1 METPEVYYDVGRKDY
16 WIQNTRKAWITVNET
31 GLKRQMRDCGYSAK
45 VHDGERVSDLDQFLN
60 VVQREFDVAYAGP
73 LAGYQKGPVEMCGQR
88 ILVTSS
94 PKLITPLSGTCPVF
108 TRLLQNMFPDIQ
120 LIYLISWL
128 KVAYESLRAGH
139 RRPGQVLVLAGER
152 NSGKSL
158 LQNLITNI
166 LGGRVAKPYRYMSG
180 RTAFNAELFGAE
192 HLMIED
198 EAASTNISARR
209 DFGARIK
216 DFTVNTVQSCHAKNR
231 QAISLEPFWRVS
243 VSLNDEPE
251 NLLILP
257 PFDESLIDKV
267 ILLKVS
273 KAPLPMPTHTQK
285 EREEFLQTLC
295 AELPAFLGLL
305 TRWEIPEH
313 QKCERF
319 GVRHF
324 HHPELLEA
332 LNDLAPETKLMALIE
347 LAFQE
352 GTFAESGFDATAEQL
367 QMLLLASPHSCEAK
381 RLLDWTNAL
390 GTYLGRLAKRHPD
403 RVKYIRTSTARA
415 WRLEPPPPPPPVE

>member
-1 METPEVYYDVGRKDY
+1 
-16 WIQNTRKAWITVNET
+16 
-31 GLKRQMRDCGYSAK
+31 
-45 VHDGERVSDLDQFLN
+45 
-60 VVQREFDVAYAGP
+60 
-73 LAGYQKGPVEMCGQR
+73 
-88 ILVTSS
+88 
-94 PKLITPLSGTCPVF
+94 
-108 TRLLQNMFPDIQ
+108 
-120 LIYLISWL
+120 
-128 KVAYESLRAGH
+128 
-139 RRPGQVLVLAGER
+139 
-152 NSGKSL
+152 
-158 LQNLITNI
+158 
-166 LGGRVAKPYRYMSG
+166 MSG